1 MENSGKKI
9 RRAGGREGGV
19 EGLREWQRGPF
30 ELERVMKGLWKGK
43 GREGHCEM
51 LNNLTIDG
59 V

>member
-1 MENSGKKI
+1 MGKKI

-51 LNNLTIDG
+51 LKNLTIDG